1 MTQRITLLTAAC
13 VLGATAVLAGCA
25 VSPGASDLDQLTA
38 RIFQKSFRDEG
49 IVKVAAMAQDDATRE
64 CSAADVAGKP
74 LDEKRAKEIEAANL
88 KTIQWP
94 ADGRFLG
101 DWQKGEALAQSGR
114 GLTFTDTAQTPN
126 GGNCYNC
133 HQLSPKEISFGTIG
147 PSLYNYGKIR
157 GVTDLASPAA
167 RPIVEYT
174 WGKIWNAK
182 AYNACS
188 HMPRAGHKG
197 ILTPDEVRHLVALL
211 LDPKS
216 VVNQ

>member
-133 HQLSPKEISFGTIG
+133 HQLSHQGNLLWHHR
-147 PSLYNYGKIR
+147 PSLYNYGKIAR
-157 GVTDLASPAA
+157 CHRSRQPSSPNPSWNTPGA
-167 RPIVEYT
+167 RSGMPS
-174 WGKIWNAK
+174 

-188 HMPRAGHKG
+188 NMPRFAGHKG
-197 ILTPDEVRHLVALL
+197 ILTERKCAT
-211 LDPKS
+211 
-216 VVNQ
+216 